1 PHAHIMF
8 CERINDGIERDPQQF
23 FKRANS
29 KSPERGGA
37 KKASIPQTAGER
49 KAALVALRSR
59 WADVQN
65 EHLARHG
72 HESRVDHRSLKEQ
85 GIKRTPEVHLGP
97 VHAANLNEGQ
107 IAAIQE
113 HRAARQQERAARNP
127 APERQQE
134 LEQKQKIRTVERS
147 PELLAQYRKV
157 MKTVI
162 QGEERLARLGD
173 ANPDALKE
181 HKLLQ
186 NAKAKKESLSEW
198 SRRIYEGAR
207 YLDKLGRNV
216 VSAQRELRELQEQRN
231 ALNGIRG
238 LFRGADKREIDAR
251 ILEQKSVLETAE
263 HERNEFRNKLQQ
275 AESEWDKENAAF
287 KRTEGY
293 KYVGDL
299 DRYREREILAA
310 ASLEN
315 TRQKVAE
322 EVSVARSQMLSL
334 EPELSMSGDEK
345 AQMRHELLAEMAQE
359 RQQQE
364 EYARRIQQSLARG
377 MLNSKERD
385 QGIER

>member
-1 PHAHIMF
+1 F

>member
-1 PHAHIMF
+1 
-8 CERINDGIERDPQQF
+8 
-23 FKRANS
+23 
-29 KSPERGGA
+29 
-37 KKASIPQTAGER
+37 
-49 KAALVALRSR
+49 
-59 WADVQN
+59 
-65 EHLARHG
+65 
-72 HESRVDHRSLKEQ
+72 
-85 GIKRTPEVHLGP
+85 
-97 VHAANLNEGQ
+97 
-107 IAAIQE
+107 
-113 HRAARQQERAARNP
+113 
-127 APERQQE
+127 
-134 LEQKQKIRTVERS
+134 
-147 PELLAQYRKV
+147 

-198 SRRIYEGAR
+198 SRRIYEGAG

-238 LFRGADKREIDAR
+238 LFRGADKGRLMRVFWSKKCA
-251 ILEQKSVLETAE
+251 ETAE

>member
-1 PHAHIMF
+1 M
-8 CERINDGIERDPQQF
+8 
-23 FKRANS
+23 
-29 KSPERGGA
+29 
-37 KKASIPQTAGER
+37 
-49 KAALVALRSR
+49 
-59 WADVQN
+59 
-65 EHLARHG
+65 
-72 HESRVDHRSLKEQ
+72 
-85 GIKRTPEVHLGP
+85 
-97 VHAANLNEGQ
+97 
-107 IAAIQE
+107 
-113 HRAARQQERAARNP
+113 
-127 APERQQE
+127 
-134 LEQKQKIRTVERS
+134 
-147 PELLAQYRKV
+147 
-157 MKTVI
+157 
-162 QGEERLARLGD
+162 
-173 ANPDALKE
+173 
-181 HKLLQ
+181 
-186 NAKAKKESLSEW
+186 
-198 SRRIYEGAR
+198 
-207 YLDKLGRNV
+207 
-216 VSAQRELRELQEQRN
+216 
-231 ALNGIRG
+231 NGIRG